1 MEKTFLYLY
10 PIEEYFMN
18 FAKNEE
24 ALKKL
29 NDTINIRYKQNGYKV
44 VCAIYPD
51 KKIYGVKDDLIDK
64 IIFIDISF
72 KEHIT
77 ENEIGENKYPN
88 EELLLQN
95 FLNSS
100 ELVIGGFH
108 YSDCVKRVGEKAL
121 DMGIN
126 CLVDLDLTDLFFN
139 LYHTEYFNIS
149 SYEPKKFKEYMLQK
163 MSRFGDELSKRI
175 FERNYSSPVYQMNYD
190 EHKKSI

>member
-10 PIEEYFMN
+10 PIEEYFMI
-18 FAKNEE
+18 FGKNEE

-64 IIFIDISF
+64 IIFTDISF

-77 ENEIGENKYPN
+77 ENEFGENKYPN
-88 EELLLQN
+88 EGLLLQN
-95 FLNSS
+95 LLNSS

-108 YSDCVKRVGEKAL
+108 YSDCVKRVAEKAL
-121 DMGIN
+121 DIGIN

-139 LYHTEYFNIS
+139 LYYTEYFNIS
-149 SYEPKKFKEYMLQK
+149 SYDPKRFKEYMLQK
-163 MSRFGDELSKRI
+163 MSRFGDEGSKRI
-175 FERNYSSPVYQMNYD
+175 FERNYSSPVYQMNY
-190 EHKKSI
+190 EESKKSI